1 MLKKIKFILLIAA
14 MAAISGRTMATPS
27 DSPILPSNMKAL
39 MGRGFDVSW
48 AEFGKNIAGYSVK
61 EVKAH
66 NAMGFKNARIR
77 TALAA
82 DATLFGY
89 LDKCVTDCLNNGLIP
104 IIAHNASAYEA
115 DPTDANLVADSL
127 WWATVADH
135 FKNTSHKLVFN
146 INIEWSDVAGKDPTV
161 VNNYYKRIV
170 PGIRATNP
178 TRILIFSPIKLS
190 SPEYL
195 SQLVI
200 PASAGSYVMAE
211 WHLYA
216 AGPSSDPTS
225 PRYWTTGTAAQK
237 KVITDEINIGAAW
250 EKSSG
255 IATWVGAWMAGD
267 YNKGN
272 TFSAARQAEFASFM
286 VSEFARVGVPWS
298 INASDN
304 YYDYTN
310 NVWIDSMKV
319 VLNVLSPL
327 TNPLSETATIEA
339 ATSIRIAG
347 NTLVI
352 DDAVPTMVDMYNCD
366 GKLMSHQE
374 VTSSRYTLPNEP
386 TGVYLVVATRNGK
399 TVFSE
404 KVIRTQTGC

>member
-1 MLKKIKFILLIAA
+1 MLKKIKFLLLITAVA
-14 MAAISGRTMATPS
+14 VIPVRTLATPP
-27 DSPILPSNMKAL
+27 DSPVLPSDMKAL

-66 NAMGFKNARIR
+66 NAKGFKNARIR
-77 TALAA
+77 TALPA

-104 IIAHNASAYEA
+104 IIAHNASTYEL

-127 WWATVADH
+127 WWAAVADH

-146 INIEWSDVAGKDPTV
+146 INIEWSDAAGKDPVV
-161 VNNYYKRIV
+161 VNNYYKRVV

-250 EKSSG
+250 EKSTG

-327 TNPLSETATIEA
+327 TNPLSAVVNPVSAVGVSLCKGRLIFETQEATIIELFNEKGA
-339 ATSIRIAG
+339 LLIKEET
-347 NTLVI
+347 
-352 DDAVPTMVDMYNCD
+352 
-366 GKLMSHQE
+366 E
-374 VTSSRYTLPNEP
+374 SSTYTLPADRLP
-386 TGVYLVVATRNGK
+386 KGVILVRALRHGNAVFSGK
-399 TVFSE
+399 TIVS
-404 KVIRTQTGC
+404 